1 MNMIEKVD
9 LTKAYYLQH
18 LITEHYQ
25 ECMDEWYKK
34 CKFKKDKE
42 VEMKKVEKY
51 IREIIKANGE
61 LSTTYKHSKDSNN
74 YGRLF
79 AYPSIQS
86 LSCNI
91 RGFLFCGHTDFDF
104 KNAHP
109 KILQYICKLLNILC
123 PCLTYYNNNREEIL
137 KKAGNEKEKLRK
149 KIEAKEKQRE
159 KK

>member
-51 IREIIKANGE
+51 IREIYQAFKRFKQLWTTIC
-61 LSTTYKHSKDSNN
+61 LSIYTVFV
-74 YGRLF
+74 L
-79 AYPSIQS
+79 
-86 LSCNI
+86 
-91 RGFLFCGHTDFDF
+91 
-104 KNAHP
+104 
-109 KILQYICKLLNILC
+109 
-123 PCLTYYNNNREEIL
+123 
-137 KKAGNEKEKLRK
+137 
-149 KIEAKEKQRE
+149 
-159 KK
+159 

>member
-1 MNMIEKVD
+1 MIEKVD

-79 AYPSIQS
+79 ASRMPRP
-86 LSCNI
+86 LSPAFSHDDAARNSCVQRHFQFVAHRNKN
-91 RGFLFCGHTDFDF
+91 FLAICMLMLSQ
-104 KNAHP
+104 
-109 KILQYICKLLNILC
+109 LQNFFAYS
-123 PCLTYYNNNREEIL
+123 R
-137 KKAGNEKEKLRK
+137 RF
-149 KIEAKEKQRE
+149 
-159 KK
+159 

>member
-34 CKFKKDKE
+34 CKSKKDKE

-51 IREIIKANGE
+51 IREVIKANGE

-74 YGRLF
+74 SLHGIPTRFTGIIGF
-79 AYPSIQS
+79 ASRTVYYTHHR
-86 LSCNI
+86 NE
-91 RGFLFCGHTDFDF
+91 
-104 KNAHP
+104 
-109 KILQYICKLLNILC
+109 LL
-123 PCLTYYNNNREEIL
+123 
-137 KKAGNEKEKLRK
+137 
-149 KIEAKEKQRE
+149 
-159 KK
+159 

>member
-51 IREIIKANGE
+51 IREIIKTRE
-61 LSTTYKHSKDSNN
+61 FRIQLSK
-74 YGRLF
+74 RLV
-79 AYPSIQS
+79 P
-86 LSCNI
+86 
-91 RGFLFCGHTDFDF
+91 
-104 KNAHP
+104 
-109 KILQYICKLLNILC
+109 KLLTSL
-123 PCLTYYNNNREEIL
+123 L
-137 KKAGNEKEKLRK
+137 
-149 KIEAKEKQRE
+149 
-159 KK
+159 

>member
-1 MNMIEKVD
+1 
-9 LTKAYYLQH
+9 
-18 LITEHYQ
+18 
-25 ECMDEWYKK
+25 MDEWYKK
-34 CKFKKDKE
+34 CKSKKDKE

-104 KNAHP
+104 IARVKFLFFDSFLE
-109 KILQYICKLLNILC
+109 KILQLATLNHSSSKVA
-123 PCLTYYNNNREEIL
+123 T
-137 KKAGNEKEKLRK
+137 
-149 KIEAKEKQRE
+149 
-159 KK
+159 

>member
-51 IREIIKANGE
+51 VREVIEAPAGMHLLYV
-61 LSTTYKHSKDSNN
+61 LS
-74 YGRLF
+74 L
-79 AYPSIQS
+79 
-86 LSCNI
+86 
-91 RGFLFCGHTDFDF
+91 GFLSLTM
-104 KNAHP
+104 
-109 KILQYICKLLNILC
+109 ILSLLSLVD
-123 PCLTYYNNNREEIL
+123 T
-137 KKAGNEKEKLRK
+137 
-149 KIEAKEKQRE
+149 
-159 KK
+159 

>member
-91 RGFLFCGHTDFDF
+91 RGFLLCGHTGVFAKF
-104 KNAHP
+104 S
-109 KILQYICKLLNILC
+109 
-123 PCLTYYNNNREEIL
+123 EIPIS
-137 KKAGNEKEKLRK
+137 EF
-149 KIEAKEKQRE
+149 
-159 KK
+159 

>member
-51 IREIIKANGE
+51 IR
-61 LSTTYKHSKDSNN
+61 D
-74 YGRLF
+74 
-79 AYPSIQS
+79 
-86 LSCNI
+86 
-91 RGFLFCGHTDFDF
+91 
-104 KNAHP
+104 
-109 KILQYICKLLNILC
+109 
-123 PCLTYYNNNREEIL
+123 
-137 KKAGNEKEKLRK
+137 
-149 KIEAKEKQRE
+149 
-159 KK
+159 

>member
-1 MNMIEKVD
+1 
-9 LTKAYYLQH
+9 
-18 LITEHYQ
+18 
-25 ECMDEWYKK
+25 
-34 CKFKKDKE
+34 
-42 VEMKKVEKY
+42 MKKVEKY
-51 IREIIKANGE
+51 IREVIKANGE

-109 KILQYICKLLNILC
+109 KILEYICKLLDILC
-123 PCLTYYNNNREEIL
+123 PCLTYYNSQTQTIHAFMAKNT
-137 KKAGNEKEKLRK
+137 KKCAANP
-149 KIEAKEKQRE
+149 KQNIVKTVKQLHYGTCTLDIRVATSRPA
-159 KK
+159 

>member
-109 KILQYICKLLNILC
+109 KILEYICKLLDILC

-137 KKAGNEKEKLRK
+137 KKAGDKKEKL
-149 KIEAKEKQRE
+149 KIEFLKIVI
-159 KK
+159 

>member
-1 MNMIEKVD
+1 MNMIEKMD

-51 IREIIKANGE
+51 IREVIKANGE

-104 KNAHP
+104 KNAHREMCR
-109 KILQYICKLLNILC
+109 KAQAKYRQ
-123 PCLTYYNNNREEIL
+123 NN
-137 KKAGNEKEKLRK
+137 KEKLKQYKKEYYLRK
-149 KIEAKEKQRE
+149 KQEKDNN
-159 KK
+159 

>member
-51 IREIIKANGE
+51 IREVIKANGE
-61 LSTTYKHSKDSNN
+61 LSTSNIQAFK
-74 YGRLF
+74 RFKQLW
-79 AYPSIQS
+79 ATICLSIYTVFV
-86 LSCNI
+86 L
-91 RGFLFCGHTDFDF
+91 
-104 KNAHP
+104 
-109 KILQYICKLLNILC
+109 
-123 PCLTYYNNNREEIL
+123 
-137 KKAGNEKEKLRK
+137 
-149 KIEAKEKQRE
+149 
-159 KK
+159 